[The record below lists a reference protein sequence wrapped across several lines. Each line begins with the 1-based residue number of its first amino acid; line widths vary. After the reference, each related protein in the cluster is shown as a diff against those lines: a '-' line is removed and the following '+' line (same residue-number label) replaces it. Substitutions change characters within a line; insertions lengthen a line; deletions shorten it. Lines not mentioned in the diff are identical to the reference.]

1 LRESIFSAL
10 SVVIQ
15 RHSILSAIPVDEDS
29 TTPYF
34 ARLREINLEDA
45 VTFFTRQKP
54 FNRYGPD
61 PELDSL
67 LEKQHNI
74 NFKTSY
80 GTLPF
85 WRLLVL
91 TNPKLEKEFV
101 ASFIY
106 HHALGDGAS
115 GIAFQK
121 HFHSTLAAAPAPLK
135 SKIIYPPKTP
145 LLPNLELLHP
155 LPTPPP
161 SPPSSTPTTLWTAGP
176 IHLPLQSLFQ
186 SLVLPADLTQRL
198 LHACRV
204 HNTTITPTLAVL
216 VARALAQLLPP
227 GFTHMHCT
235 LPVSIRHW
243 LPQDVVTEDAM
254 GVWIDALSIPYARA
268 DLLEGFPWEEARRGR
283 DVVRRYLESG
293 GQRINV
299 ARIKQRRDMRGTF
312 LAMVGRE
319 RDSSFEISNLG
330 VLRGGEGEGRWKTGR
345 WRFSRSAFV
354 AGGAFSIGVITGTDG
369 CLCLG
374 FSWQEGVI
382 DRALIGDVVEMVRV
396 EIEHL
401 AGE

>member
-1 LRESIFSAL
+1 
-10 SVVIQ
+10 
-15 RHSILSAIPVDEDS
+15 
-29 TTPYF
+29 
-34 ARLREINLEDA
+34 
-45 VTFFTRQKP
+45 
-54 FNRYGPD
+54 
-61 PELDSL
+61 
-67 LEKQHNI
+67 
-74 NFKTSY
+74 
-80 GTLPF
+80 
-85 WRLLVL
+85 
-91 TNPKLEKEFV
+91 
-101 ASFIY
+101 
-106 HHALGDGAS
+106 
-115 GIAFQK
+115 
-121 HFHSTLAAAPAPLK
+121 
-135 SKIIYPPKTP
+135 
-145 LLPNLELLHP
+145 
-155 LPTPPP
+155 
-161 SPPSSTPTTLWTAGP
+161 
-176 IHLPLQSLFQ
+176 
-186 SLVLPADLTQRL
+186 
-198 LHACRV
+198 
-204 HNTTITPTLAVL
+204 
-216 VARALAQLLPP
+216 
-227 GFTHMHCT
+227 
-235 LPVSIRHW
+235 
-243 LPQDVVTEDAM
+243 M

-268 DLLEGFPWEEARRGR
+268 DLLEGFREEARRGR